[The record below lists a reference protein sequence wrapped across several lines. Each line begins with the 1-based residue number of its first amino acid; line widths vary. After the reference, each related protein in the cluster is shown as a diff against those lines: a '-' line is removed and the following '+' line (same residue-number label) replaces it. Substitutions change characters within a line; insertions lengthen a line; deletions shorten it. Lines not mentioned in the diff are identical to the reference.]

1 MSRNGHKAY
10 WTILYKKTNEPHEFF
25 TAKKCTKSQA
35 WIQFER
41 AIPKKDRGRSLHIHE
56 EGTFNFFDI
65 IPDHTVTEG
74 YDKQISIYT

>member
-1 MSRNGHKAY
+1 MGRVGHKAY

-25 TAKKCTKSQA
+25 TAKKCTRSQA

-41 AIPKKDRGRSLHIHE
+41 AIPHQDRGRQLHIHE

-65 IPDHTVTEG
+65 IPDHTVSK
-74 YDKQISIYT
+74 DDDAQVSIYT